1 MTGNVVIELEG
12 VNKVVHAGSAGGG
25 MNHGGADG

>member
-12 VNKVVHAGSAGGG
+12 VNSLNHAGSAGVR
-25 MNHGGADG
+25 MIHGGAGR